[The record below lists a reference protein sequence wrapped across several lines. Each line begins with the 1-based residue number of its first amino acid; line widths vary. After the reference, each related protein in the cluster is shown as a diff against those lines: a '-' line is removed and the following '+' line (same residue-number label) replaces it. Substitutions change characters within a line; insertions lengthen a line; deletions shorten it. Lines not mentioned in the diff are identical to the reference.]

1 MKKVYLYS
9 MLKFDSKGHLKP
21 YEPIVCDVKD
31 LKIHFVDA
39 FTSVTRS
46 INYTKYVKYSDD
58 LKALLGGV
66 EITQW
71 INGSFVTKK
80 INPKDIDFINFIDH
94 DLIQKFGEKLH
105 PFRPENSW
113 DIYGVDAYIL
123 EVYPSDSKDF
133 VKFTQSD
140 RAYWYS
146 QFDKTRRNRNGIR
159 HPKGFLEIIY

>member
-1 MKKVYLYS
+1 

-21 YEPIVCDVKD
+21 YQPITCGVAD
-31 LKIHFVDA
+31 LKTHFVDS

-46 INYTKYVKYSDD
+46 ANYTKYVKYSDD

-66 EITQW
+66 AITQW
-71 INGSFVTKK
+71 VNGSFVTKK
-80 INPKDIDFINFIDH
+80 INPKDIDFINFVDH
-94 DLIQKFGEKLH
+94 HLIQRLGEKLD

-113 DIYGVDAYIL
+113 DAYGVDAYIL
-123 EVYPSDSKDF
+123 EVHPLDSKEF

-140 RAYWYS
+140 KAYWNG
-146 QFDKTRRNRNGIR
+146 QFDRTRRNRNGDK